1 MLALLLTLSFAVQ
14 DSGAFIT
21 RLGNDTVTL
30 EQYTRTATQLR
41 GEYVIRTPRSL
52 HRIYTFDLN
61 PDGSI
66 RHVEIVTHNIGGGPG
81 PMETKNSVDF
91 SGDTVVMV
99 SPRGDSSVTTKLA
112 VPRGTFPF
120 QFYMY
125 GLMEQI
131 GRWARGTGKD
141 SVRFTALYS
150 ADRTSGGYVRKR
162 GGDTLVFM
170 FDEGQLA
177 GVGPFTFRLD
187 RQGRLTWLTG
197 KGSTLQIEVQ
207 RVASV
212 PMAQAGPMFAN
223 RPLGQLSP
231 RDTARA
237 TIGGSEVWIDY
248 SRPTRRGR
256 DIFGALEPWNKVWRT
271 GANAATQLNTPVDL
285 VIGGTTVPAGKY
297 TLWTLPSPT
306 GWKLIINKQNGQW
319 GTEYHPEQDLVRVD
333 AKTEAL
339 ATPVE
344 QFVIAFEPPSAPTA
358 ITFAWDRTRYSVPV
372 CRSFLRCIRGCI
384 WCSG

>member
-14 DSGAFIT
+14 DSAAFVT

-30 EQYTRTATQLR
+30 EQYKRTATQLR

-66 RHVEIVTHNIGGGPG
+66 RHIEIVTHNIGGGPG

-91 SGDTVVMV
+91 SGDTAIMV

-120 QFYMY
+120 QFYVY

-150 ADRTSGGYVRKR
+150 ADRTSGGYIRKR

-187 RQGRLTWLTG
+187 RQGHLTWLTG
-197 KGSTLQIEVQ
+197 KGSTLQVEVQ
-207 RVASV
+207 RVTSV
-212 PMAQAGPMFAN
+212 PMAQATQSFAS

-231 RDTARA
+231 RDTAR
-237 TIGGSEVWIDY
+237 TIIGGSEVWIDY

-256 DIFGALEPWNKVWRT
+256 DIFGTLEPWNKVWRT

-285 VIGGTTVPAGKY
+285 VIGGATVPAGKY

-319 GTEYHPEQDLVRVD
+319 GTEYHPEQDLIRVD

-344 QFVIAFEPPSAPTA
+344 QFVIAFEPASTPSA
-358 ITFAWDRTRYSVPV
+358 ITFAWDKVRYSVPV
-372 CRSFLRCIRGCI
+372 AKK
-384 WCSG
+384 

>member
-1 MLALLLTLSFAVQ
+1 MTMVVQ
-14 DSGAFIT
+14 DSGAFVT
-21 RLGNDTVTL
+21 RLGNDTVAL

-66 RHVEIVTHNIGGGPG
+66 RHLEIVTHNIGGGPG
-81 PMETKNSVDF
+81 PMETKNSADF
-91 SGDTVVMV
+91 SGDTVIMV

-120 QFYMY
+120 QFYVY

-150 ADRTSGGYVRKR
+150 ADRTSGGYIRKR

-187 RQGRLTWLTG
+187 RQGGGHLTWLTG
-197 KGSTLQIEVQ
+197 KGSTLQVEVQ

-231 RDTARA
+231 RDTARGS
-237 TIGGSEVWIDY
+237 IGGADVWIDY
-248 SRPTRRGR
+248 SRPSRRGR
-256 DIFGALEPWNKVWRT
+256 DIFGALEPWNHVWRT
-271 GANAATQLNTPVDL
+271 GANAATQLSTPVDL
-285 VIGGTTVPAGKY
+285 MIGGATVPAGKY
-297 TLWTLPSPT
+297 TLWTLPSPS
-306 GWKLIINKQNGQW
+306 GWKLIINKQTGQW

-333 AKTEAL
+333 AKVETVAS
-339 ATPVE
+339 PIE
-344 QFVIAFEPPSAPTA
+344 QFTIAFGSGSL
-358 ITFAWDRTRYSVPV
+358 TFAWDKTRYSVPV
-372 CRSFLRCIRGCI
+372 AKK
-384 WCSG
+384 